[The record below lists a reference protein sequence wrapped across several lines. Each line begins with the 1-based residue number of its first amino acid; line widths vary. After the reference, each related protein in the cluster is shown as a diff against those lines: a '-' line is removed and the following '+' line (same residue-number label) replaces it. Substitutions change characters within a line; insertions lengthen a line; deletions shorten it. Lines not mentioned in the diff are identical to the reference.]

1 MKSNGT
7 NLQHVCERFLKQ
19 VLSLEG
25 GPSIGDIAMRVLR
38 EFCELT
44 ELANKKFQSYY
55 KWGDACFSPM
65 IQPLKYAPIN
75 QVKARCANT
84 QSWH

>member
-55 KWGDACFSPM
+55 K
-65 IQPLKYAPIN
+65 
-75 QVKARCANT
+75 
-84 QSWH
+84 